1 MDTEAREVES
11 LSYDEPLPTPFEALM
26 RTIEVHLRGDRKPN
40 AIRAIETADL
50 EAIFRKPEDA
60 PIAEPTEAV
69 FFATFLEAPRAKN
82 ERIAKTLRCRVEL
95 VVKMRKAFQ
104 ATRHQQRLEHARQQA
119 RQLRQETNRRAR

>member
-1 MDTEAREVES
+1 MDMERESES

-50 EAIFRKPEDA
+50 VAIFHKPEDA

-69 FFATFLEAPRAKN
+69 FFATFLDAPRAKN
-82 ERIAKTLRCRVEL
+82 ERIAKVLRCKVEL

-104 ATRHQQRLEHARQQA
+104 ATRHQERLEQSRQQA
-119 RQLRQETNRRAR
+119 RQFRAEMKRAAR